1 MLLLHFSRSV
11 SKLSI
16 LGNSLISTLFGSY
29 LTRRLQS
36 ATPDAKRSYTAL
48 LKENPFDPSRARST
62 FVPPPKESTK
72 GAPPMPGVKGSTASV
87 PSRSALDAE
96 PGWSIQN
103 TMLTHLFLLDKAGR
117 IRWRAV
123 GPPDDAD
130 STIARRVVKQL
141 VDEQKSAEYEAAFR
155 AASKGAGKGQQRR

>member
-1 MLLLHFSRSV
+1 MLFFCSQ
-11 SKLSI
+11 LSI

-48 LKENPFDPSRARST
+48 LKENPFDPARVRST
-62 FVPPPKESTK
+62 FVPPAKESTA
-72 GAPPMPGVKGSTASV
+72 APPMPGVKGAAAST
-87 PSRSALDAE
+87 PTRSALAAE
-96 PGWSIQN
+96 PGFSIQN

-123 GPPDDAD
+123 GPPDEAD
-130 STIARRVVKQL
+130 LAIARRVVKQL
-141 VDEQKSAEYEAAFR
+141 VDEQKSAEHETALR